1 MNDSRHQVQALL
13 ERARRAEDQG
23 LTAAALDAYQA
34 AFEASG
40 RDPALAGDLGRV
52 ALRLG
57 LHDIAEQLLRLY
69 LTTAPDSM
77 EGRAYLAH
85 ALREQNRYE
94 EAIVLLRQAIEA
106 RPEDPALWTD
116 VGVVRVR
123 QGEPA
128 SALTFLDEALRL
140 QPRYGRALYYRAH
153 ARADLGDHAGACPDY
168 EATRGATGLDAVD
181 AVRIQLAEA
190 LSRLG
195 LGQLEAGWRLYD
207 ARLSPASAKPQRFEV
222 PGEPYDFAKGTAG
235 LRGRA
240 LLLVAEQGLG
250 DEVMFAGTIPDVI
263 RALGPEGR
271 LALAVEPRLVALFA
285 RSFPAAEVV
294 AHRTRLEGGAAV
306 RTATGGATTP
316 VDYWAPFAAP
326 ARAFRRTVADFP
338 EAPGYLR
345 PDPARAALWR
355 GWLAERPGR
364 KVGLL
369 WKSAKLGG
377 DRRRQF
383 AAFDLWAPVL
393 RTAGVTFVNLQYGG
407 CADELAWARDA
418 LGVDILEPPGIDLKD
433 ELDEVAALAAALDLT
448 IGFSNAT
455 FNLAGAVGAPAWLIA
470 PAHAWTMLGTDRYPW
485 YPQARAFA
493 AADDWSSALQA
504 VAAALAALES

>member
-1 MNDSRHQVQALL
+1 MHDSRDEVQALL

-23 LTAAALDAYQA
+23 LTAQALDAYQA

-40 RDPALAGDLGRV
+40 QNPALAGDLGRV
-52 ALRLG
+52 ALRLS
-57 LHDIAEQLLRLY
+57 LYDVAEQLLRLY
-69 LTTAPDSM
+69 LTIAPDSV

-85 ALREQNRYE
+85 ALREQHRHD
-94 EAIVLLRQAIEA
+94 EAIALLRQAIEA
-106 RPEDPALWTD
+106 RPDDPGLWTD
-116 VGVVRVR
+116 LGVVRVR
-123 QGEPA
+123 QGEPE
-128 SALTFLDEALRL
+128 SALVFLDEALRL

-153 ARADLGDHAGACPDY
+153 ARADLGDHAGACADY
-168 EATRGATGLDAVD
+168 EATRDAAGLDAVD
-181 AVRIQLAEA
+181 QARIQLAEA

-195 LGQLEAGWRLYD
+195 LGQFEAGWRLYD

-222 PGEPYDFAKGTAG
+222 PGEPYDFAQGAAG

-250 DEVMFAGTIPDVI
+250 DEVMFAGLIPDVI

-271 LALAVEPRLVALFA
+271 LVLAVEPRLVSLFA

-294 AHRTRLEGGAAV
+294 AHKTRLEQGTAV
-306 RTATGGATTP
+306 RTVPAAGTP
-316 VDYWAPFAAP
+316 IELWAPFAAP

-338 EAPGYLR
+338 GAPGYLR
-345 PDPARAALWR
+345 PDPERTADWR
-355 GWLAERPGR
+355 RGLAQWPGR

-383 AAFDLWAPVL
+383 APFDAWMPVL
-393 RTAGVTFVNLQYGG
+393 RTPGTTFVNLQYGD
-407 CADELAWARDA
+407 CAAELAFARET
-418 LGVDILEPPGIDLKD
+418 LGIDILEPPGIDLRD
-433 ELDEVAALAAALDLT
+433 ELDEVAALTAALDLT

-470 PAHAWTMLGTDRYPW
+470 PDHAWTMLGTDRYPW
-485 YPQARAFA
+485 YPQARVFTAS
-493 AADDWSSALQA
+493 DHWSSALLA
-504 VAAALAALES
+504 VAEALAETR

>member
-1 MNDSRHQVQALL
+1 LNDARNEAPALL
-13 ERARRAEDQG
+13 ERARQAEDQG
-23 LTAAALDAYQA
+23 RMAEALDAYQA

-40 RDPALAGDLGRV
+40 GDPALAGDLGRV

-57 LHDIAEQLLRLY
+57 LHDIAERLLRLY
-69 LTTAPDSM
+69 LTTAPDSV

-85 ALREQNRYE
+85 ALREQHRYD

-106 RPEDPALWTD
+106 HPENPALWTD
-116 VGVVRVR
+116 LGVVRVR

-140 QPRYGRALYYRAH
+140 QPGYGRALYYRAH
-153 ARADLGDHAGACPDY
+153 ARADLGDHAGACADY

-181 AVRIQLAEA
+181 AVRIALAEA

-195 LGQLEAGWRLYD
+195 LGELEAGWSLYE

-222 PGEPYDFAKGTAG
+222 PGAPYDFTEGAAG
-235 LRGRA
+235 LEGRA

-250 DEVMFAGTIPDVI
+250 DEVMFAGLIPDVI
-263 RALGPEGR
+263 RALGPEG
-271 LALAVEPRLVALFA
+271 LVALAVEPRLVSLFA
-285 RSFPAAEVV
+285 RSFPSAEVV
-294 AHRTRLEGGAAV
+294 AHRTRLEGGTAV
-306 RTATGGATTP
+306 RTAPDVTTP
-316 VDYWAPFAAP
+316 IESWAPFAAP

-338 EAPGYLR
+338 PSPGYLR
-345 PDPARAALWR
+345 PDRERTALWR
-355 GWLAERPGR
+355 RRLAERPGR

-369 WKSAKLGG
+369 WKSAQLGG

-383 AAFDLWAPVL
+383 AAFDLWTPVL
-393 RTAGVTFVNLQYGG
+393 RTPGVTFVNLQYGD
-407 CADELAWARDA
+407 CAEELAFARGA

-433 ELDEVAALAAALDLT
+433 ELDEVAGLAAALDLT

-485 YPQARAFA
+485 YPQARVFT
-493 AADDWSSALQA
+493 AADDWSSALEA